1 MWKKFYQNIANND
14 YILQKQKEDR
24 QLMNSDKQSY
34 IYAGLAVFF
43 WSTVPT
49 AFKISLGE
57 LGILPTLTIASIT
70 SAITLFAIIL
80 AQGKISR
87 LKFSG
92 RKELFNSALLG
103 LINPAIYYM
112 ILLKAYTL
120 LPGQVAQPLNMIWPI
135 ILVFLSVPL
144 LGQKIERK
152 SFLALFISFAGVYI
166 IASQGQLFQ
175 KGNTNLTGVL
185 LASGSSV
192 FWALYFIL
200 NVRDKRDEAV
210 KLFLNFIFGSVYLIV
225 LMAIT
230 GQWKENISFNGL
242 AGSVYIGVFEMGIT
256 FFFWLKA
263 LQLATTTDK
272 VSNLVYLAPFLSLIF
287 LHFIIHEPVFWTTPA
302 GLVFIIAGIFI
313 QTAKTKKAV

>member
-1 MWKKFYQNIANND
+1 M
-14 YILQKQKEDR
+14 
-24 QLMNSDKQSY
+24 MNSNRKSY
-34 IYAGLAVFF
+34 LYAGLAVLF

-92 RKELFNSALLG
+92 RKELLSSALLG
-103 LINPAIYYM
+103 LINPAIYYL

-144 LGQKIERK
+144 LGQKIEKK
-152 SFLALFISFAGVYI
+152 SFIALFISFAGVYI
-166 IASQGQLFQ
+166 ISSQGQLF
-175 KGNTNLTGVL
+175 KTGHTNLTGVL

-210 KLFLNFIFGSVYLIV
+210 KLFLNFIFGSAYLIV

-230 GQWKENISFNGL
+230 GQWKEHISINGL

-287 LHFIIHEPVFWTTPA
+287 LHFIIHEPVLWTTPA